1 MEKLEALC
9 IYFSKIIEQFTHFMI
24 HLALYIVSAIR
35 GSNYRFFN
43 LDMRFN

>member
-1 MEKLEALC
+1 MEKLGALC

-24 HLALYIVSAIR
+24 HLALHIVSATR
-35 GSNYRFFN
+35 GSNYCFFN